1 MRAGGYRDPARAGGV
16 SRAPRASVSPPPPAR
31 VAAGGG
37 RSALAPG
44 VGGWRGWRGAGG
56 SRRVSVVRD
65 RRGARRAPAL
75 GGEGSA
81 RAGCARSD
89 RADQAETGRR
99 RRPRAGRRPS
109 EAQPE
114 PKLPRGHLKLAH
126 LGGWGHP
133 SGWFALCPLCQAA
146 QRRE

>member
-31 VAAGGG
+31 VAAGGVG
-37 RSALAPG
+37 RRLRRAWV
-44 VGGWRGWRGAGG
+44 VGGDGAERAGLGESRSSVIVGERGE
-56 SRRVSVVRD
+56 RRP
-65 RRGARRAPAL
+65 GW
-75 GGEGSA
+75 GGSA